1 MQEGVGDLTRER
13 AQFVKPKTRVAILF
27 GGKSAEHEIS
37 LRSAESILNALDP
50 ERFEA
55 MPIRIDREGRWFF
68 APSAI
73 PGTRGS
79 NEEAVSLSP
88 DTREIVSLDR
98 KASIG
103 PIDVV
108 FPVLHGPY
116 GEDGTIQGLLEL
128 AGLPYVGAGVLG
140 SSVAMDKDV
149 TKRLLRDAGLRIA
162 PYRTYTSP
170 EVAKEAFD
178 SVQRELGEVLFVKP
192 ANLGS
197 SVGIGRATN
206 REGYLRCVE
215 MGFAYD
221 TKIVVESG
229 INGREIECSV
239 LGNDDPIASVLGEIR
254 TTADFYS
261 YEAKYLDE
269 SATELIIPA
278 RVDRETSERMRNSA
292 VAAFV
297 AVCCNGMARV
307 DMFLEQTGE
316 VVVNEINT
324 IPGFTSISM
333 YPKLWDASGIGYGEL
348 VTRLIDLAL
357 ERHRG
362 RSLLSTLREIDVDA
376 KTHE

>member
-1 MQEGVGDLTRER
+1 MQEGAGDLALER
-13 AQFVKPKTRVAILF
+13 AQLVETKTRVAILF
-27 GGKSAEHEIS
+27 GGKSAEHAIS
-37 LRSAESILNALDP
+37 LRSAESILHALDP
-50 ERFEA
+50 ERFSA
-55 MPIRIDREGRWFF
+55 VPIRIDREGGWFF

-73 PGTRGS
+73 SGAGGS
-79 NEEAVSLSP
+79 KEEAVSLAP

-103 PIDVV
+103 AIDVV

-149 TKRLLRDAGLRIA
+149 TKRLLRDAGLKIA
-162 PYRTYTSP
+162 PFRTFTSV
-170 EVAKEAFD
+170 ESAKAAVD
-178 SVQRELGEVLFVKP
+178 LVQRELGELLFVKP

-197 SVGIGRATN
+197 SVGIGRATD
-206 REGYLRCVE
+206 REGYLRSVE
-215 MGFAYD
+215 VGFAYD

-229 INGREIECSV
+229 IEGREVECSV

-254 TTADFYS
+254 TNADFYT

-278 RVDRETSERMRNSA
+278 RMDSKTSERMRKRA
-292 VAAFV
+292 VAAFL
-297 AVCCNGMARV
+297 AVCCSGMARV
-307 DMFLEQTGE
+307 DMFLEQSGD

-333 YPKLWDASGIGYGEL
+333 YPKLWEASGIGYREL

-357 ERHRG
+357 ERHRA
-362 RSLLSTLREIDVDA
+362 RSRLSTFREIDVDTKA
-376 KTHE
+376 HE